1 MLLENKEFNGLCP
14 YPRTHNIDKVS
25 LYMIQLS
32 HQNQG
37 TTLSKYIATLLYMT
51 NSS

>member
-1 MLLENKEFNGLCP
+1 MLLENKEFHGLCP
-14 YPRTHNIDKVS
+14 YPRTHNFDNVS